1 MHFKTLKNKKAV
13 SPIIA
18 TLLLILIAVAAGV
31 IIYVWTTGYIGT
43 QIGTAGGQETFVITN
58 VKYYKNSSI
67 DYLDVTIINQGAVAI
82 TIDTSAT
89 PPSIIR
95 VFNSSNNLVAT
106 GSSSVTI
113 NPGEAKTFTVMLKL
127 QGSFTIA
134 KGHSYV
140 LEVTTVKGNTAVY
153 TFTA

>member
-31 IIYVWTTGYIGT
+31 IIYVWTTSYIGT
-43 QIGTAGGQETFVITN
+43 QIGTAGGQETLVITN
-58 VKYYKNSSI
+58 VKYYVNASSNK
-67 DYLDVTIINQGAVAI
+67 LDVTIVNQGSSEI
-82 TIDTSAT
+82 TISTS
-89 PPSIIR
+89 SIIR
-95 VFNSSNNLVAT
+95 VFNSSNNTLVAIGT
-106 GSSSVTI
+106 SLTPASVTI
-113 NPGEAKTFTVMLKL
+113 SPGAASTFTVTLNNPL
-127 QGSFTIA
+127 I

-140 LEVTTVKGNTAVY
+140 LEITTTKGNVAVY